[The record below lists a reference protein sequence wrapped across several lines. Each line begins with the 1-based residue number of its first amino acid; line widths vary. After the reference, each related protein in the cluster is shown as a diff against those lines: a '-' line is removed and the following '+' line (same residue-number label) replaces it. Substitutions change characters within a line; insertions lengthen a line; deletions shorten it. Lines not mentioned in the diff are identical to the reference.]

1 MNSSFSYRHTSNILA
16 MTKQEKKIRNILRD
30 TKLLER
36 LGSAFS
42 KILGCFS
49 CFHFKVVSQ
58 KGIIDK
64 VISLNLRICWNDNM
78 QNVVILQKQSLGYIL
93 KNILENIIVKYLFWS
108 LVVKNT
114 AGYRPETLLKRYSS
128 ANASC

>member
-1 MNSSFSYRHTSNILA
+1 
-16 MTKQEKKIRNILRD
+16 
-30 TKLLER
+30 
-36 LGSAFS
+36 
-42 KILGCFS
+42 
-49 CFHFKVVSQ
+49 
-58 KGIIDK
+58 
-64 VISLNLRICWNDNM
+64 M

-114 AGYRPETLLKRYSS
+114 AGSRPETLLKRYSG